1 MHRWK
6 NYQWLVFLVLG
17 FVLQTLETKAQVLP
31 TQVDSL
37 RGMLTPLR
45 TCYDVT
51 AYRLDLR
58 VDPKEKWISGT
69 CQIQMRIL
77 ENSKKIQ
84 LDLAEDL
91 AISDIRDGQGKKLK
105 FSRAFNTVYVE
116 WKKSKQKGEYAT
128 MDITYAGRPQ
138 EARNPPW
145 DGGFTWTNDSDGN
158 PWVVVTCQGLGASS
172 WWPNKDHQSDEPDS
186 MIIAITVPRGLMNV
200 SNGRLIEVNLQED
213 LWQSF
218 VWKVHN
224 PINTYNVTLNIG
236 NYTHFREWH
245 VNESGDSLSLDYYVL
260 PQDLAKAKVQFK
272 QVGPMLDCYESHFGP
287 YPFPEDGFKL
297 VQSPHPGMEHQS
309 AIAYGNYFKNGY
321 RGRSQ
326 SAEGQWFD
334 YILIHE
340 SAHEWFGNSISAK
353 DIADMWIHESFG
365 TYLEAVYV
373 ECLYG
378 PEAATRYVQ
387 GLKNEVLLDR
397 PIVGTYGVNQPG
409 SRDMYPKGAL
419 MLHTLRSMVGND
431 ALWWTALKSLSLRF
445 RHQLVSY
452 QDIIGHL
459 NRSLGGDYSAF
470 FHQYL
475 REVDLPILE
484 YEVVRKGKQKVFQY
498 RLKTTKGN
506 VSMPIRVIIND
517 SGHRITAGPEWK
529 SFMMDAT
536 GKTKVTIDP
545 NWYVGLKEIEN

>member
-1 MHRWK
+1 MA
-6 NYQWLVFLVLG
+6 LALLMPCS
-17 FVLQTLETKAQVLP
+17 ETMAQALP
-31 TQVDSL
+31 TRVDSL

-45 TCYDVT
+45 TSFDVIE
-51 AYRLDLR
+51 YQLDLR
-58 VDPKEKWISGT
+58 VDPEGKWISGT
-69 CQIQMRIL
+69 CLIRMRIL
-77 ENSKKIQ
+77 EDTRKIQ
-84 LDLAEDL
+84 LDLSENM
-91 AISDIRDGQGKKLK
+91 AISVIHDDQGKKLK
-105 FSRAFNTVYVE
+105 FTRELNTVYVE

-128 MDITYAGRPQ
+128 VEISYAGRPQ

-145 DGGFTWTNDSDGN
+145 DGGFTWTKDAEGN

-172 WWPNKDHQSDEPDS
+172 WWPCKDHQSDEPDS
-186 MIIAITVPRGLMNV
+186 MLIAITVPPGLMNV

-236 NYTHFREWH
+236 HYTHFREWH
-245 VNESGDSLSLDYYVL
+245 VNEGGDSLSLDYYIL

-272 QVGPMLDCYESHFGP
+272 QVGPMLDCYEAHFGP

-340 SAHEWFGNSISAK
+340 SAHEWFGNSISSE

-378 PEAATRYVQ
+378 SEAATRYIQ
-387 GLKNEVLLDR
+387 GLKKEVLLDR
-397 PIVGTYGVNQPG
+397 PIVGTYGVHQPG

-419 MLHTLRSMVGND
+419 MLHTLRYMVGND

-445 RHQLVSY
+445 RHQIVSY
-452 QDIIGHL
+452 QDIIDHL
-459 NRSLGGDYSAF
+459 NRALGEDYSAF
-470 FHQYL
+470 FHHYL
-475 REVDLPILE
+475 KEIELPILE
-484 YEVVRKGKQKVFQY
+484 YEVVRKGRQQVFRY
-498 RLKTTKGN
+498 RLKSAKAN
-506 VSMPIRVIIND
+506 VSMPVRLIINE
-517 SGHRITAGPEWK
+517 SRHRITAGPEWK
-529 SFMMDAT
+529 SFMLDASR
-536 GKTKVTIDP
+536 KTTVEIDQ
-545 NWYVGLKEIEN
+545 NWYIRSEEISN